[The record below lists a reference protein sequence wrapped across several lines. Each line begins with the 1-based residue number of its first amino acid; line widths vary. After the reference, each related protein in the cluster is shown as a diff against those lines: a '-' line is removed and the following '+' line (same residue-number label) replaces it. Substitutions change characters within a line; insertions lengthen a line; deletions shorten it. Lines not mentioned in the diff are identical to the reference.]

1 MSQMDKVFRTL
12 EFKKIIAKLCL
23 HTQTSLG
30 KQLAEDLM
38 PTGDFEEVKLRLKL
52 TDEAVKA
59 IRLKGSP
66 PFGGIRDVKESMHR
80 ARIAGLLQANELL
93 EISST
98 LFGGRRLK
106 QVLLKV
112 NEEHAIP
119 GIAAICKQITEH
131 RTEEEAI
138 KACIN
143 DDGDVVDHA
152 SSELAR
158 IRQEIR
164 TGEARIREKL
174 DAIIRSSATQKM
186 LQEQLITMRGDRY
199 VIPVKQEYRSSFGG
213 MIHDQSASG
222 ATLFIEPQA
231 IVNLNNR
238 LRELRLKENKEIER
252 ILRNLTEQVAVIADE
267 VIVMLDWLAQLDFIF
282 AKANLAHEMRA
293 TLPRMND
300 RGYLK
305 LLRARHPLID
315 TEAVV
320 PTNVELGNS
329 YTAIMITGPNTGGKT
344 VTLKTIGL
352 LSMMAM
358 SGLFIPAEDGSQ
370 LCVFD
375 AIYADIGDEQSIEQN
390 LSTFSSHMTNI
401 IAILRNMTPKSLVLL
416 DELGAGTDPAEGSAL
431 AIGIARSNAFIGLSH
446 RCNDTL

>member
-199 VIPVKQEYRSSFGG
+199 VIPVKQEYPLQLRR
-213 MIHDQSASG
+213 HD
-222 ATLFIEPQA
+222 P
-231 IVNLNNR
+231 
-238 LRELRLKENKEIER
+238 
-252 ILRNLTEQVAVIADE
+252 
-267 VIVMLDWLAQLDFIF
+267 
-282 AKANLAHEMRA
+282 
-293 TLPRMND
+293 
-300 RGYLK
+300 
-305 LLRARHPLID
+305 
-315 TEAVV
+315 
-320 PTNVELGNS
+320 
-329 YTAIMITGPNTGGKT
+329 
-344 VTLKTIGL
+344 
-352 LSMMAM
+352 
-358 SGLFIPAEDGSQ
+358 
-370 LCVFD
+370 
-375 AIYADIGDEQSIEQN
+375 
-390 LSTFSSHMTNI
+390 
-401 IAILRNMTPKSLVLL
+401 
-416 DELGAGTDPAEGSAL
+416 
-431 AIGIARSNAFIGLSH
+431 
-446 RCNDTL
+446 